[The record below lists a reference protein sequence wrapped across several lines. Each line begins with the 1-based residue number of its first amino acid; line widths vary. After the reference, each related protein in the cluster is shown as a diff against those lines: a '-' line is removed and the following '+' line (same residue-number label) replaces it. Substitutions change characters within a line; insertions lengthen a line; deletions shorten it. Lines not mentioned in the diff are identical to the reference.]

1 MSGLE
6 VFGAVGTAIT
16 LIQMTKNSLGRAR
29 RVGRGIDEL
38 RNIFNELMEIKEDV
52 DPRADADLLGQ
63 VSQLVQDTRKLIEDN
78 RTPAR
83 MSMKFLWTND
93 LDSEVQRINTNLS
106 SVCRRLDRRIQY
118 VSPGRPI
125 SFGLNLRIQPP

>member
-1 MSGLE
+1 
-6 VFGAVGTAIT
+6 
-16 LIQMTKNSLGRAR
+16 MTS
-29 RVGRGIDEL
+29 
-38 RNIFNELMEIKEDV
+38 
-52 DPRADADLLGQ
+52 DPSAEKRKPHGPW
-63 VSQLVQDTRKLIEDN
+63 KLIEDN

-118 VSPGRPI
+118 VSPGRLV
-125 SFGLNLRIQPP
+125 SFGLHLRVQPP